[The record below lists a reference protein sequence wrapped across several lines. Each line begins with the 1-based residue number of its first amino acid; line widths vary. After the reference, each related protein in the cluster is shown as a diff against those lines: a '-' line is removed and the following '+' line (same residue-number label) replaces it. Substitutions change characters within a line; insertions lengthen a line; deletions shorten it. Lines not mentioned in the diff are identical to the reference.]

1 MTGADLVDTRSG
13 DDDAAGRGQPEMGL
27 RVTLV
32 VGAAMWLM
40 LLVVGFFAH
49 GGWVW
54 GMPGPIGHMENF
66 MISLWLV
73 TLVLAPLLAAREP
86 LARTTGIQVYL
97 LGVIAIAASSVRGE
111 QLELVSD
118 APPLLAAAF
127 AAGLVIWAHPSRRSL
142 LRV

>member
-13 DDDAAGRGQPEMGL
+13 DDDSTGRGQPEMGL

-32 VGAAMWLM
+32 VGAAMWLL
-40 LLVVGFFAH
+40 LLVVGFFAP

-54 GMPGPIGHMENF
+54 GMPGPIGHIENF

-73 TLVLAPLLAAREP
+73 TMVLAPLLAAREP

-97 LGVIAIAASSVRGE
+97 LGVIAIAVSSVRGE
-111 QLELVSD
+111 HLELVSD
-118 APPLLAAAF
+118 APPLLAATF
-127 AAGLVIWAHPSRRSL
+127 AAGLVIWIHPSRRRL